1 MMSDNWLG
9 NESGSFS
16 GFLSDENQNNSF
28 TILEGGE
35 QKDKAIA
42 PTQNEPLEVDDP
54 SLNYN
59 QDKTD
64 TQLKEAVDQ
73 FITQAET
80 DFILNPSPDN
90 FLQSLEPHEIKAENV
105 IADEDPLL
113 RSEVGT
119 GEYDSLTGGE
129 QTTERAE
136 SPVLSTPQPG
146 ENFNQ
151 SSNSSIE
158 ESLSYQSGFF
168 TITDPSGLVT
178 FDHLFDGGGYSHG
191 EFAIFSLAGLE
202 PNQLS
207 WSELVK
213 EAARRALSNSEEGY
227 VVISDS
233 QEGARFHGE
242 LGEPDYNRGEY
253 LGVKSFQMRPG
264 DTFGV
269 MLVPNGS
276 VAELWENPQLGGAKK
291 PIFSMSLENPNN
303 IEQFSQVVD
312 MNVFQMA
319 DVLGD
324 GHTFALEDIRI
335 VNNNSDQD
343 YNDFV
348 FQVRGAT
355 AQALHLDRL
364 LEEGLLKQDW
374 RTTEIGQD
382 LVNYAEFAVA
392 AANNFLEEPLTPDLS
407 DPVRGAVDRAGNLDN
422 YEEEELAVNTEWVV
436 WFAPNDYIDASQ
448 VANLLGAEVLR
459 ETGHID
465 NTYVWKFTEAITAA
479 EVQQKLQD
487 LVGGDF
493 AYPLIPIELKKP
505 QFIPTDPG
513 LNDQWHLEDT
523 DEVNGNPSQGANAIN
538 AWNWATGKGVVIG
551 IVDDGV
557 QQDHPDLV
565 DRFKYAAENGL
576 NLDLNDIEDTGGEPV
591 FSDVETTFGM
601 SNRIRWSDDPVESI
615 EELFGLSNRI
625 RWMNEEISWDELFG
639 LSNRI
644 RWSDAEMSWDELFG
658 LSNRIRWSDD
668 SEQFLEELFGLSNRI
683 RWADDSKMS
692 LEELFGLS
700 NRLRWAENPEL
711 LQTDLADLGD
721 RSLIWTEGENA
732 ETEVALE
739 ELFGLSNRIRW
750 SENTEQFL
758 EELFGLSNRIRWSDD
773 SEVTVEQLF
782 GLSNRI
788 RWSEDPQLFLEDL
801 FGLSNRIRWSDEANL
816 NWEEIFQQ
824 AESIDSSGDPEA
836 FLKALFGEGNAIE
849 WEDGTPISWDEL
861 FGLSNRIRWSQE
873 PELFWNHLFGLS
885 NRIRWSEDP
894 VLFWDTL
901 FGMSN
906 RVRWMEESEL
916 SWDWN
921 ELFGLSN
928 RIRWSED
935 PGVFLEEL
943 FGLSNR
949 IRWSNDAT
957 VDWTELVG
965 NLHEILEAEPGERAE
980 LWQQWY
986 GGENALIWSQDETPV
1001 SWQEFGAVVTD
1012 IDWSKTLDESWSWKE
1027 LFGLSNRIRWSE
1039 EEDIPPYHPPGM
1051 HGTAVAGVAAAVG
1064 GNGEGVSGG
1073 APEADLAAIQLT
1085 AEKVTDEKIAKALS
1099 HANDGIDIYNNSW
1112 KPADS
1117 FVSPGLSLAALENN
1131 ALQGRNGL
1139 GNITIFAA
1147 GNDGWD
1153 GGDVNYN
1160 PFANSR
1166 YVVPVAAID
1175 YQGKQSWYSEPGASL
1190 LVSASS
1196 SSAYRDGSS
1205 VGITTTDLVN
1215 GEGYDEGNYTDRF
1228 GGTSSS
1234 APLVSGIV
1242 ALMLE
1247 ANPNLTWRDVQQI
1260 LVDTAE
1266 QNDSTDSD
1274 WVQNGAG
1281 RWVNHKY
1288 GFGAVDA
1295 TLAVEAAMDWQMVQP
1310 EMSITSG
1317 AIDILG
1323 WDTEGNI
1330 QHKISDRLPNN
1341 DSTGIEIPDFDTT
1354 GITDSVTIYE
1364 DIAIEKI
1371 EVVFDADGL
1380 YRGDLEIV
1388 LISPDGTQ
1396 SVLAQ
1401 PRFDDGT
1408 SYDKW
1413 VFTSS
1418 RHWGESSLGEW
1429 KLQVRD
1435 LMGGDIGTW
1444 NGWKLNFY
1452 GTENDTATVSVTAT
1466 DADATEDGNAGQLVF
1481 TRDGGDISKALMARY
1496 SIAGN
1501 ATNGSDY
1508 QELTGTVIFEPG
1520 QTKVTM
1526 GVVPFHDYE
1535 LEGNETVEITL
1546 IDGIGY
1552 SLGTEISDTVT
1563 IGNSTITDR
1572 YGSFVYVNPDNGH
1585 LYLLS
1590 APDTW
1595 LGAQNQAEALGG
1607 NLVAINTVEEQ
1618 QWIVD
1623 TFGNIQ
1629 PFWIGLTDSEMYGQ
1643 KTGNYQWVNG
1653 ETATYTNWLPGNPSN
1668 SVWSSG
1674 TEHFGEINREA
1685 DGRWND
1691 LTYNWSSQPGII
1703 EIDPA
1708 QLDQPIV
1715 NIMVTDSLA
1724 GEEGNAGQIVIQRIG
1739 NIDQSLSVNYNLGG
1753 DATNGS
1759 DIQTLSG
1766 NIIIPAG
1773 QTLVTLPIIPLADD
1787 EIEGNET
1794 LVVNLAEGDY
1804 ENGTH
1809 SSGHII
1815 LTDQNPINRIANE
1828 AIGRDVSLL
1837 EYWMERWQNGETL
1850 EQLRP
1855 EIIQA
1860 ATDGQGNNEAELKIA
1875 EFYQE
1880 LLGRE
1885 AETIEIDYWRNQLE
1899 TGATLSQV
1907 RQGIEGADLI
1917 DTPSYVYTNPVTGN
1931 RYFLTTPDT
1940 WLGAQEQAQALGG
1953 NLVTIDDADENQWL
1967 FDTLGNGPK
1976 WIGLNDSAIYGN
1988 TEGNHQWV
1996 SGDSSPF
2003 INWRNTPDNVL
2014 HTPEGEDFT
2023 ETNFYGVGTW
2033 NDMPSQQN
2041 WIRQGIV
2048 EIPAPIADRSWIR
2061 QLGTVNSDQ
2070 SRGVVVDSDG
2080 NVYIAGATSG
2090 SLDGNTNASGIN
2102 ANFSDPFLTKYDA
2115 EGNKLWTRQ
2124 IGTAGYDYYTDVTI
2138 DGIGNA
2144 YTLGWGEPNI
2154 TKWDSD
2160 GNQLWNRTILATWGF
2175 DWATSITADPAG
2187 NVYAAG
2193 LTEGAPDGQNMG
2205 QSDAFVVKYD
2215 TQGNQIWM
2223 QRLGTAAEDQARSV
2237 ATDAAGNVY
2246 IAGITQGS
2254 LDGNTN
2260 AGSTDVFLT
2269 KYDASGVKLWT
2280 RQFGSAASEGMV
2292 SLSGVGNELRNVQLS
2307 IDSEGNIYLS
2317 GTTEGDLNGNTN
2329 GGGQDAFLVKYDP
2342 NGTQLWTEQV
2352 GTAGDDRG
2360 WGVTVD
2366 RNGMVYWTGTTQGS
2380 LNGQP
2385 HFGSNDTFVTTLD
2398 SDGNFINSR
2407 IIATAN
2413 DDIVQDITSDRSGN
2427 IYITGNSTGSVANTN
2442 AGNYDAWVSKN
2453 TFVNIGPIISEEPTN
2468 LIQNGDFE
2476 AVDISGFL
2484 QTYNDATLPDGFGWS
2499 LSNANIDL
2507 INLSW
2512 SGVSG
2517 TSNPDGID
2525 QSLDIDSNATL
2536 SQTFTTEVGQTYE
2549 LSFWYAH
2556 NPDLDN
2562 ESSTGYIDVTGNNSL
2577 LSTTLTH
2584 DILATHNNMQFVK
2597 YTTTFTADSNSTTL
2611 SFQGDAANGAIGFV
2625 IDDVRVVPVTEL
2637 NYEDFS
2643 SLEGLNLIGSAAQ
2656 LGDTLRLT
2664 PKNRTSGSQAGAVWH
2679 ATPQSVEDGFETTFQ
2694 FQINDLGGS
2703 GGDGFAFVI
2712 QNSSADAIGGGG
2724 GTLGYSGIYNSLAVE
2739 FDTFDNDETGT
2750 HDPSDNHLSVH
2761 TGGTGRNS
2769 VGIAPLGVTSE
2780 IPNMSDGEVH
2790 TVKVKYIPGT
2800 LQIFMDDLST
2810 PVLTVPVDLGTTLD
2824 LDDGNAWVGFTAAA
2838 AGAWENHDILNWTFS
2853 NPPLEETP
2861 SEEHSY
2867 NWTWTQLGED
2877 LHTGD
2882 NSVRLP
2888 SLPNSENARDEFVVN
2903 LINVETVDFE
2913 NFAHDDTPNTLNFG
2927 NTTATLSG
2935 DLKVQT
2941 LPTGTNGGMFP
2952 TSGDN
2957 YLLSSNDE
2965 SFTINFSSP
2974 QSAFGF
2980 TVTDAEG
2987 DPFVLTLHREDGT
3000 TSELTIPV
3008 TASWPANSGS
3018 ALFFGVTDTD
3028 TPFTGVT
3035 VRKPGDTERIGVDD
3049 LIIGQVNPNLPATP
3063 TPPNQTLNLTYT
3075 EDTPLNL
3082 RNIVV
3087 TDPDG
3092 ETTVTLTLSNPAAG
3106 VLTNGVGTGQYN
3118 ATTGVWTANGAV
3130 AEVNAALADLQF
3142 VPTANFNQDVSIA
3155 LSIADDIA
3163 APLTGAIALQG
3174 IAVNDAPTLT
3184 TSNLT
3189 LTGATENAGF
3199 TVTHAD
3205 LVAATGATDIDGDPL
3220 TFRIQTVGSDIPT
3233 KNGEP
3238 VEAGV
3243 TTLSAG
3249 EAIVWTPTT
3258 VGNAQPAFTVTLTD
3272 GKVTVATPVT
3282 VSIDVNPVTVSIEAT
3297 DPDATE
3303 GGDTGEFTF
3312 TRTGDTTT
3320 AMTVNFTIEPSIH
3333 WGRPQAKNGTDYAT
3347 IPTSI
3352 TIPEGETSITL
3363 TITSLE
3369 DTETEWPETVRL
3381 QLAEGDGYE
3390 INSSEHLDT
3399 VVIWDNETPQ
3409 VQLMAEW
3416 YSGQPTNFH
3425 RESYASESRNDEHFL
3440 LRRIGSL
3447 AEDLTVYYSLPGTA
3461 TNGEDYEEL
3470 PGSITIPAGKHDV
3483 SFTFIPI
3490 DDSEVEGD
3498 ETVEVTL
3505 TPDPTYTFMN
3515 HQGRIW
3521 DRIPLTLVDNDDKP
3535 TVEITVSDNQASE
3548 YGDPGQFTISRTGDT
3563 SNPLTVDYWIST
3575 GWWHK
3580 AKNGIDYEV
3589 IPESITIPAGESSIT
3604 IDINPIDDSELEEDE
3619 IVDIYLKS
3627 NPNYAMRGTYYAQLK
3642 ILDNETQSLQ
3652 SQQQFGTSAD
3662 DVANSIAVDS
3672 AGNTYTVGHT
3682 SGNLGGTNAGG
3693 NTISIII
3700 NNSSSDVWHSEAG
3713 SPGDDESSVMQA
3725 SQSSSSSSQ
3734 TQGGGKDAFIVKRDS
3749 SGSELWEIQLGT
3761 AGDDEAKQIAVDS
3774 ADNLYV
3780 LGWSGD
3786 PSNSWI
3792 AKYDSNGT
3800 QQWQKPLGSA
3810 GYDITNGALTL
3821 GNDGS
3826 LYVTGRTTG
3835 DIDGTNQGATDTWV
3849 AKYDSDGIQTW
3860 VKQLGSIDED
3870 EALGI
3875 AVDNN
3880 NNVYITGET
3889 KGSLAGTREGDGDAW
3904 VAQLDS
3910 SGNLQWQTQLGTTA
3924 VDIARSVAVDNN
3936 GHVYLGGQ
3944 TFGWLGE
3951 TYPGDPN
3958 DWVGDR
3964 DAWWKGIHGD
3974 TSGLGGTYYGN
3985 GDAWVT
3991 QLDSTT
3997 GSVNWKR
4004 LLGTT
4009 NADSGSIVVA
4019 DSLGN
4024 VYLTGTTE
4032 GKLGNTQFGANDIF
4046 IAKYN
4051 IDGALQWKQQFGND
4065 GDDIVNDMILDIT
4078 GIYLVGDT
4086 TGDLDGSNLGEK
4098 DAWILKLS

>member
-1 MMSDNWLG
+1 MSDNLLG
-9 NESGSFS
+9 NEPGSFS
-16 GFLSDENQNNSF
+16 GLLSEGNQNNNF
-28 TILEGGE
+28 TNLEGVKPKYE
-35 QKDKAIA
+35 AIA
-42 PTQNEPLEVDDP
+42 PFIQNEPLEVHDP

-59 QDKTD
+59 QEETD
-64 TQLKEAVDQ
+64 TQLKQATDQ
-73 FITQAET
+73 FIAQAET
-80 DFILNPSPDN
+80 DSILNYSLN
-90 FLQSLEPHEIKAENV
+90 NSLQSLETHEIKAEN
-105 IADEDPLL
+105 IITDKDPLL
-113 RSEVGT
+113 GSEVGT
-119 GEYDSLTGGE
+119 GDYDSLTGGE
-129 QTTERAE
+129 QTSKGEE
-136 SPVLSTPQPG
+136 SPLLANPQPSQ
-146 ENFNQ
+146 NTIQ
-151 SSNSSIE
+151 SSNSVLE
-158 ESLSYQSGFF
+158 ANPNYQSGFF

-178 FDHLFDGGGYSHG
+178 FDNLFDGGGYGSG
-191 EFAIFSLAGLE
+191 ELAIFSLAGLK
-202 PNQLS
+202 PNQLG
-207 WSELVK
+207 WSELVQ

-233 QEGARFHGE
+233 REGARFYGE
-242 LGEPDYNRGEY
+242 LGEPDYNQGKY

-269 MLVPNGS
+269 MLVPNAS
-276 VAELWENPQLGGAKK
+276 VAELLENPQLGGVKK

-335 VNNNSDQD
+335 INNKSDQD
-343 YNDFV
+343 YNDIV

-364 LEEGLLKQDW
+364 LEGGLFKKDW
-374 RTTEIGQD
+374 RKLELGQS
-382 LVNYAEFAVA
+382 LLGYAQLAVA
-392 AANNFLEEPLTPDLS
+392 AANDLLDEPLTADLS
-407 DPVRGAVDRAGNLDN
+407 DPVRYGVERAENLNN
-422 YEEEELAVNTEWVV
+422 YDPQVLQAQTEWVI
-436 WFAPNDYIDASQ
+436 WFAPNPYVEVSQIAS
-448 VANLLGAEVLR
+448 LLGADLVKA
-459 ETGHID
+459 TGQID
-465 NTYVWKFTEAITAA
+465 HTYIWKFPEAISAQQ
-479 EVQQKLQD
+479 VQQRLAD

-493 AYPLIPIELKKP
+493 AYPLVPIELKKP
-505 QFIPTDPG
+505 QFIPHES
-513 LNDQWHLEDT
+513 LLKNQWHLPDT
-523 DEVNGNPSQGANAIN
+523 SEVNGNTSEGANAIN
-538 AWNWATGKGVVIG
+538 AWDWSTGKGVVIA

-557 QQDHPDLV
+557 QQEHPDLIE
-565 DRFKYAAENGL
+565 RFKYATENGL
-576 NLDLNDIEDTGGEPV
+576 NLDLNDIEETGGSPV
-591 FSDVETTFGM
+591 FAQVETTFAT
-601 SNRIRWSDDPVESI
+601 SNRIQFSDGPVESI
-615 EELFGLSNRI
+615 QDLFGLSNRL
-625 RWMNEEISWDELFG
+625 RWMNEEMSWNELFG

-644 RWSDAEMSWDELFG
+644 RWSDEEELSWNELFG
-658 LSNRIRWSDD
+658 LSNRIRWSEDP
-668 SEQFLEELFGLSNRI
+668 EQFLEGLFGLSNRI
-683 RWADDSKMS
+683 RWADGSEMN

-700 NRLRWAENPEL
+700 NRLRWAEDAGL
-711 LQTDLADLGD
+711 LQQDFAGLGN
-721 RSLIWTEGENA
+721 RTLIWSEGDAPA
-732 ETEVALE
+732 EEVSLE

-750 SENTEQFL
+750 SDDTDQFL

-788 RWSEDPQLFLEDL
+788 RWSEDPQLLLEDL
-801 FGLSNRIRWSDEANL
+801 FGLSNRIRWSDEAL
-816 NWEEIFQQ
+816 AANWEDIFNK
-824 AESIDSSGDPEA
+824 AESLQNISDPEA
-836 FLKALFGEGNAIE
+836 FLTALFGEGDWIQ
-849 WEDGTPISWDEL
+849 WEDGTALSWDEL
-861 FGLSNRIRWSQE
+861 FGLSNRIRWSSE
-873 PELFWNHLFGLS
+873 PELFWDTLFGLS

-906 RVRWMEESEL
+906 RVRWMEDSEL
-916 SWDWN
+916 SWDWT

-935 PGVFLEEL
+935 AGLFLEDL

-949 IRWSNDAT
+949 IRWSDDRP
-957 VDWTELVG
+957 VDWSELVS
-965 NLHEILEAEPGERAE
+965 NIHEILAAEPGERAE
-980 LWQQWY
+980 LWANWY
-986 GGENALIWSQDETPV
+986 GGETALIWSSDNIPV
-1001 SWQEFGAVVTD
+1001 SWQELGAVVTD
-1012 IDWSKTLDESWSWKE
+1012 IDWSKTLDESWSWKQ

-1039 EEDIPPYHPPGM
+1039 DAPSPPYHPPGM
-1051 HGTAVAGVAAAVG
+1051 HGTAVAGVAGAAG
-1064 GNGEGVSGG
+1064 TQRGGVSGG
-1073 APEADLAAIQLT
+1073 APDADLAAIRLT
-1085 AEKVTDEKIAKALS
+1085 ADKVTDEMIATAIS
-1099 HANDGIDIYNNSW
+1099 HSAHGIDIYNNSW
-1112 KPADS
+1112 KPADA
-1117 FVSPGLSLAALENN
+1117 FVSPALSLAALENN
-1131 ALQGRNGL
+1131 ALKGREGL
-1139 GNITIFAA
+1139 GNVMIFAA

-1153 GGDVNYN
+1153 GGNTNYN

-1166 YVVPVAAID
+1166 YVIPVAAID
-1175 YQGKQSWYSEPGASL
+1175 YQGQQSWYSEPGASL
-1190 LVSASS
+1190 LVSAYS
-1196 SSAYRDGSS
+1196 SSAYRDGTS
-1205 VGITTTDLVN
+1205 VGITTTDLV
-1215 GEGYDEGNYTDRF
+1215 GEQGYSDSNYTDRF
-1228 GGTSSS
+1228 GGTSSA

-1242 ALMLE
+1242 ALMLQ
-1247 ANPNLTWRDVQQI
+1247 ANPNLTWRDVQHI
-1260 LVDTAE
+1260 LVETA
-1266 QNDSTDSD
+1266 QKNDPTHSD

-1281 RWVNHKY
+1281 LWVNHSY

-1295 TLAVEAAMDWQMVQP
+1295 TLAVQAAMNWQYVQP
-1310 EMSITSG
+1310 EIAITSG

-1323 WDTEGNI
+1323 RDAEGNI
-1330 QHKISDRLPNN
+1330 EHIIRDRLPQNN
-1341 DSTGIEIPDFDTT
+1341 TTGVEIPDFNAT

-1364 DIAIEKI
+1364 DIKIEKI
-1371 EVVFDADGL
+1371 EIIFDAKGL

-1388 LISPDGTQ
+1388 LIAPDGTE

-1408 SYDKW
+1408 AYENW
-1413 VFTSS
+1413 VFTSA

-1429 KLQVRD
+1429 KLRVRD
-1435 LMGGDIGTW
+1435 LMSGDVGTW

-1452 GTENDTATVSVTAT
+1452 GTENNQTTINLIASDNQAS
-1466 DADATEDGNAGQLVF
+1466 ENGNAGQFLF
-1481 TRDGGDISKALMARY
+1481 TREGGDISKALMARY
-1496 SIAGN
+1496 TINGT
-1501 ATNGSDY
+1501 ATNGLDY
-1508 QELTGTVIFEPG
+1508 QQLTGTVIFEPG
-1520 QTKVTM
+1520 AQYATV
-1526 GVVPFHDYE
+1526 GLIPFHDYQ
-1535 LEGNETVEITL
+1535 LEGNETVGITL

-1552 SLGTEISDTVT
+1552 SLGNNITDTVT
-1563 IGNSTITDR
+1563 ITDSTITEW
-1572 YGSFVYVNPDNGH
+1572 YGPFVYVNPANGH

-1590 APDTW
+1590 EPDTW
-1595 LGAQNQAEALGG
+1595 LGAQNQAESLGG
-1607 NLVAINTVEEQ
+1607 NLVSINTADEQ

-1623 TFGNIQ
+1623 TFGTQ
-1629 PFWIGLTDSEMYGQ
+1629 QAFYIGLTDSARYGA
-1643 KTGNYQWVNG
+1643 KEGSFKWVNG
-1653 ETATYTNWLPGNPSN
+1653 EPLTYENWKQGEPNNTPFLPEGEDF
-1668 SVWSSG
+1668 SV
-1674 TEHFGEINREA
+1674 INQHEE
-1685 DGRWND
+1685 GKWND
-1691 LTYNWSSQPGII
+1691 RTHLGNFHGII
-1703 EIDPA
+1703 EIDPTT
-1708 QLDQPIV
+1708 LDQPIV

-1724 GEEGNAGQIVIQRIG
+1724 GEDGNAGQIVFTRIG
-1739 NIDQSLSVNYNLGG
+1739 KLDEDLTINYTIGG
-1753 DATNGS
+1753 NATNGL
-1759 DIQTLSG
+1759 DNQALSG
-1766 NIIIPAG
+1766 TITIEAG
-1773 QTLVTLPIIPLADD
+1773 KTLATLPIIPLPDD
-1787 EIEGNET
+1787 NIEGDET
-1794 LVVNLAEGDY
+1794 LVVNLAPGEY
-1804 ENGTH
+1804 QQGTQR
-1809 SSGHII
+1809 SGHVII
-1815 LTDQNPINRIANE
+1815 TDQNPINRIANE
-1828 AIGRDVSLL
+1828 VIGRDVSLL
-1837 EYWMERWQNGETL
+1837 DMWTDRWQNGETL
-1850 EQLRP
+1850 AQLRP
-1855 EIIQA
+1855 AIIQS
-1860 ATDGQGNNEAELKIA
+1860 ATDGQGNYDAELKIA
-1875 EFYQE
+1875 EIYQSV
-1880 LLGRE
+1880 LGRTAE
-1885 AETIEIDYWRNQLE
+1885 ASEIAYWRNQLE
-1899 TGATLSQV
+1899 IGATLSQV
-1907 RQGIEGADLI
+1907 RQQLDGAEFI
-1917 DTPSYVYTNPVTGN
+1917 INTNSYVYTNPTTGN

-1953 NLVTIDDADENQWL
+1953 NLVTIDNADENQWL
-1967 FDTLGNGPK
+1967 VDTFGSGPK
-1976 WIGLNDSAIYGN
+1976 WIGLNDSPVYGN
-1988 TEGNHQWV
+1988 TEGNYQWV
-1996 SGDSSPF
+1996 NGDAVRF
-2003 INWRNTPDNVL
+2003 VNWRSTPDNVL

-2048 EIPAPIADRSWIR
+2048 EILAPIADNSWIR

-2070 SRGVVVDSDG
+2070 SRGVVVDNDG
-2080 NVYIAGATSG
+2080 NVYIAGATNG

-2102 ANFSDPFLTKYDA
+2102 ANFSDPFITKYDA
-2115 EGNKLWTRQ
+2115 QGNKLWTRQ
-2124 IGTAGYDYYTDVTI
+2124 SGSTGFDYYNGIAKDSKGNLYTVGYD
-2138 DGIGNA
+2138 DGPGQNGRGDI
-2144 YTLGWGEPNI
+2144 TL

-2160 GNQLWNRTILATWGF
+2160 GNKLWSQLIGTAAH
-2175 DWATSITADPAG
+2175 DWASGVTVDTAG
-2187 NVYAAG
+2187 NVYIAG
-2193 LTEGAPDGQNMG
+2193 YSQSWSIGSPADALLAKYNSNGNLIWQQTLGSEG
-2205 QSDAFVVKYD
+2205 
-2215 TQGNQIWM
+2215 
-2223 QRLGTAAEDQARSV
+2223 EDMARSV
-2237 ATDAAGNVY
+2237 VTDAAGNVY
-2246 IAGITQGS
+2246 VAGVTTGN
-2254 LDGNTN
+2254 LDGNIN
-2260 AGSTDVFLT
+2260 AGSTDIFLT
-2269 KYDASGVKLWT
+2269 KYDASGAKIWT
-2280 RQFGSAASEGMV
+2280 EQLGTPAADGYV
-2292 SLSGVGNELRNVQLS
+2292 YIQNVGGEYRRNVQLA
-2307 IDSEGNIYLS
+2307 IDSAGNIYLS

-2329 GGGQDAFLVKYDP
+2329 AGRQDAFLVKYNP
-2342 NGTQLWTEQV
+2342 NGNQLWTKQQ

-2366 RNGMVYWTGTTQGS
+2366 RNGIVYWTGTTQGS
-2380 LNGQP
+2380 LNGQS

-2413 DDIVQDITSDRSGN
+2413 DDMVQDITSDRSGN
-2427 IYITGNSTGSVANTN
+2427 IYTTGNSTGSLANTN

-2476 AVDISGFL
+2476 AVDVSGAWAYL
-2484 QTYNDATLPDGFGWS
+2484 WPNTVPAGFNWS
-2499 LSNANIDL
+2499 VANGYAEL
-2507 INLSW
+2507 INQIW

-2517 TSNPDGID
+2517 ISNPDGFD
-2525 QSLDIDSNATL
+2525 QTISLDDATQI
-2536 SQTFTTEVGQTYE
+2536 SQNFATEVGKTYE

-2556 NPDLDN
+2556 DPNAAA
-2562 ESSTGYIDVTGNNSL
+2562 STGHIDVTGNNSL
-2577 LSTTLTH
+2577 FSTTLTH
-2584 DILATHNNMQFVK
+2584 DILSTQDDLQFVK
-2597 YTTTFTADSNSTTL
+2597 YTATFIADSNSTTL
-2611 SFQGDAANGAIGFV
+2611 SFQGDAANSATGFV

-2643 SLEGLNLIGSAAQ
+2643 SLEGLNLIGSTVQ
-2656 LGDTLRLT
+2656 LGHTLRLT
-2664 PKNRTSGSQAGAVWH
+2664 PKKSTGGAGDQAGAVWN

-2703 GGDGFAFVI
+2703 GLGGSGGDGFAFVI
-2712 QNSSADAIGGGG
+2712 QNSSATAIGGGG
-2724 GTLGYSGIYNSLAVE
+2724 GNIGYRGIDNSLALE
-2739 FDTFDNDETGT
+2739 FDTYDNNEPGT
-2750 HDPSDNHLSVH
+2750 DYPNGNHLSVH
-2761 TGGTGRNS
+2761 TNGTGQNRS
-2769 VGIAPLGVTSE
+2769 LGATSD
-2780 IPNMSDGEVH
+2780 IPNLSDGEVH

-2824 LDDGNAWVGFTAAA
+2824 LDSGKAWVGFTAAT
-2838 AGAWENHDILNWTFS
+2838 AGTWENHDILNWTFS
-2853 NPPLEETP
+2853 NSPQEETP

-2882 NSVRLP
+2882 NSVRLA
-2888 SLPNSENARDEFVVN
+2888 SLPNTDNARDEFVGN

-2913 NFAHDDTPNTLNFG
+2913 NFAPDDTPNTLDFG

-2935 DLKVQT
+2935 NLKVQT
-2941 LPTGTNGGMFP
+2941 LPTGTDGGMFP
-2952 TSGDN
+2952 SSGDN

-2965 SFTINFSSP
+2965 SFTINFNSP

-3035 VRKPGDTERIGVDD
+3035 IRKPANTERIGVDD
-3049 LIIGQVNPNLPATP
+3049 VIIGQVNPNRISTP

-3082 RNIVV
+3082 SDVV
-3087 TDPDG
+3087 VSDPDG
-3092 ETTVTLTLSNPAAG
+3092 ESTVTLTLSNPAAG
-3106 VLTNGVGTGQYN
+3106 VLTTGIGTGQYN

-3130 AEVNAALADLQF
+3130 VDVNAALADLQF
-3142 VPTANFNQDVSIA
+3142 VPTANFNQDISIA
-3155 LSIADDIA
+3155 LSITDDIA

-3174 IAVNDAPTLT
+3174 IPVNDAPTLT

-3205 LVAATGATDIDGDPL
+3205 LVMATGASDADGDPL
-3220 TFRIQTVGSDIPT
+3220 MFRIQTVGSDIPT
-3233 KNGEP
+3233 KNGQP

-3249 EAIVWTPTT
+3249 EAIIWTPTT
-3258 VGNAQPAFTVTLTD
+3258 VGNAQPAFTATLTD
-3272 GKVTVATPVT
+3272 GTVTVATPVT

-3303 GGDTGEFTF
+3303 GSDTGEFTF
-3312 TRTGDTTT
+3312 TRTGDTSN

-3333 WGRPQAKNGTDYAT
+3333 WTRPQAVSDTDYKA

-3352 TIPEGETSITL
+3352 TIPAGESSVTL
-3363 TITSLE
+3363 TIVPIDGNLV
-3369 DTETEWPETVRL
+3369 EWPETLRL
-3381 QLAEGDGYE
+3381 KVAEGDGYE
-3390 INSSEHLDT
+3390 ISTTENLDT
-3399 VVIWDNETPQ
+3399 VVIWDNETPELR
-3409 VQLMAEW
+3409 LMGEW

-3425 RESYASESRNDEHFL
+3425 QASYVSESGNNETFL

-3461 TNGEDYEEL
+3461 TSGEDYQEL
-3470 PGSITIPAGKHDV
+3470 PGSITIPAGQHDV
-3483 SFTFIPI
+3483 HFKLIPI

-3505 TPDPTYTFMN
+3505 TPDPSYTFKYA
-3515 HQGRIW
+3515 QGRIW
-3521 DRIPLTLVDNDDKP
+3521 DRIPVTIVDNDSKP
-3535 TVEITVSDNQASE
+3535 TVKITASDNQASE
-3548 YGDPGQFTISRTGDT
+3548 YGDPGQFTITRTGDT
-3563 SNPLTVDYWIST
+3563 SAPLTVDYWIST
-3575 GWWHK
+3575 RLWHEDTWHK
-3580 AKNGIDYEV
+3580 AKNGIDYDS
-3589 IPESITIPAGESSIT
+3589 ISESITIPAGESSIT
-3604 IDINPIDDSELEEDE
+3604 IDINPIDDSELEEEE
-3619 IVDIYLKS
+3619 IIDIYLKS
-3627 NPNYAMRGTYYAQLK
+3627 NPNYAMSGAYYAQLK

-3662 DVANSIAVDS
+3662 DVANSVAVDS

-3682 SGNLGGTNAGG
+3682 SGNLGGPNAGG
-3693 NTISIII
+3693 S
-3700 NNSSSDVWHSEAG
+3700 
-3713 SPGDDESSVMQA
+3713 
-3725 SQSSSSSSQ
+3725 
-3734 TQGGGKDAFIVKRDS
+3734 DAFIVKRDS
-3749 SGSELWEIQLGT
+3749 SGNELWQIQLGT
-3761 AGDDEAKQIAVDS
+3761 AGDDEAKQIVVDS

-3800 QQWQKPLGSA
+3800 QQWQNPLGIA

-3849 AKYDSDGIQTW
+3849 GKYDSDGIQTW

-3880 NNVYITGET
+3880 GNVYITGET

-3910 SGNLQWQTQLGTTA
+3910 SGKLQWQTQLGTTA
-3924 VDIARSVAVDNN
+3924 MDIARSVAVDNN

-3951 TYPGDPN
+3951 TYSGSAN

-3985 GDAWVT
+3985 GDAWVA

-3997 GSVNWKR
+3997 GRVNWKR

-4009 NADSGSIVVA
+4009 NADSGSTVVA

-4032 GKLGNTQFGANDIF
+4032 GKLGDTQFGANDIF

-4051 IDGALQWKQQFGND
+4051 ADGALQWKQQFGSD

-4086 TGDLDGSNLGEK
+4086 TGDLDGSNFGEQ

>member
-1 MMSDNWLG
+1 MSDNLLW
-9 NESGSFS
+9 NESGSFY
-16 GFLSDENQNNSF
+16 GFLSEENQNNTF
-28 TILEGGE
+28 TNLEGKD
-35 QKDKAIA
+35 QKYEAIA
-42 PTQNEPLEVDDP
+42 PLIHNEPLEVNDP
-54 SLNYN
+54 FLNYN
-59 QDKTD
+59 QEKTD
-64 TQLKEAVDQ
+64 AQLKEAVDK
-73 FITQAET
+73 ITSET
-80 DFILNPSPDN
+80 NFILGSDSDTS
-90 FLQSLEPHEIKAENV
+90 LQFLEPHETKVDPV
-105 IADEDPLL
+105 ITDPDTLL
-113 RSEVGT
+113 RSEVST

-129 QTTERAE
+129 QTTEREE
-136 SPVLSTPQPG
+136 SPLLATSQPS
-146 ENFNQ
+146 ENPTQ
-151 SSNSSIE
+151 SSSYTVE
-158 ESLSYQSGFF
+158 ESLNYQSGFF

-178 FDHLFDGGGYSHG
+178 VDHLFDGGGYSHG
-191 EFAIFSLAGLE
+191 ELAFFSLAGLE

-207 WSELVK
+207 WSELVQ

-242 LGEPDYNRGEY
+242 LGEPDYNKGEY

-291 PIFSMSLENPNN
+291 PIFSMSLEHPNN

-312 MNVFQMA
+312 MNVFQLA

-335 VNNNSDQD
+335 VNTNSDQD

-364 LEEGLLKQDW
+364 LEEGIFKKDW

-392 AANNFLEEPLTPDLS
+392 AANDFLEEPLTPDLS
-407 DPVRGAVDRAGNLDN
+407 DPVRNAVDRAGNLDN
-422 YEEEELAVNTEWVV
+422 YEQEELVENTEWAV

-459 ETGHID
+459 QTGHID
-465 NTYVWKFTEAITAA
+465 NTYVWKFPEAITAA
-479 EVQQKLQD
+479 EVQQRLQD

-576 NLDLNDIEDTGGEPV
+576 NLDLNDIEETGGEPV

-601 SNRIRWSDDPVESI
+601 SNRIRWSDGPVESI
-615 EELFGLSNRI
+615 EDLFGLSNRI

-639 LSNRI
+639 MSNRI
-644 RWSDAEMSWDELFG
+644 RWSDMEMSWDELFG
-658 LSNRIRWSDD
+658 LSNRIRWSED

-683 RWADDSKMS
+683 RWANGSEMS

-711 LQTDLADLGD
+711 LQSDLAGLGD
-721 RSLIWTEGENA
+721 RTLIWKGENA
-732 ETEVALE
+732 QTEVSLE

-758 EELFGLSNRIRWSDD
+758 EELFGLSNRIRWSDG
-773 SEVTVEQLF
+773 SEVTEVTVEELF

-788 RWSEDPQLFLEDL
+788 RWSEDPQLLLEDL
-801 FGLSNRIRWSDEANL
+801 FGLSNRIRWSQEANL
-816 NWEEIFQQ
+816 NWEEIFQEAQ
-824 AESIDSSGDPEA
+824 NIDSSDDPEA

-928 RIRWSED
+928 RIRWSEE
-935 PGVFLEEL
+935 PGLFLEEV

-949 IRWSNDAT
+949 IRWSDDAT

-965 NLHEILEAEPGERAE
+965 NLHEILAAEPGERAE

-986 GGENALIWSQDETPV
+986 GGENTLIWSQDETLV
-1001 SWQEFGAVVTD
+1001 SWQELGAVVTD
-1012 IDWSKTLDESWSWKE
+1012 IDWSKTLNESWSWKQ

-1073 APEADLAAIQLT
+1073 APEADLAEIQLT
-1085 AEKVTDEKIAKALS
+1085 AEKVTDEKIAKAVS
-1099 HANDGIDIYNNSW
+1099 HAHDGIDIYNNSW

-1131 ALQGRNGL
+1131 ALQGRDGL
-1139 GNITIFAA
+1139 GNINIFAA

-1166 YVVPVAAID
+1166 YVIPVAAID

-1190 LVSASS
+1190 LVSAYS
-1196 SSAYRDGSS
+1196 SSAYQDGSS

-1247 ANPNLTWRDVQQI
+1247 TNPNLTWRDVQHI

-1266 QNDSTDSD
+1266 QNDNPDSD

-1295 TLAVEAAMDWQMVQP
+1295 TLAVEAAMDWQIVEP
-1310 EMSITSG
+1310 EVSITSG

-1323 WDTEGNI
+1323 WDGEGNI
-1330 QHKISDRLPNN
+1330 RHQIGDRLPKN
-1341 DSTGIEIPDFDTT
+1341 DTTGVEIPDLDTT
-1354 GITDSVTIYE
+1354 GITDAITIYE

-1371 EVVFDADGL
+1371 ELVFDADGL

-1388 LISPDGTQ
+1388 LISPDGTE

-1435 LMGGDIGTW
+1435 LMGGDVGTW

-1452 GTENDTATVSVTAT
+1452 GTENDAATVSVTAT
-1466 DADATEDGNAGQLVF
+1466 DTDATEDGNAGQLVF
-1481 TRDGGDISKALMARY
+1481 TRDGGDISKALMAQY
-1496 SIAGN
+1496 AIAGT
-1501 ATNGSDY
+1501 ATNGTDY

-1535 LEGNETVEITL
+1535 LEGNETVDITL
-1546 IDGIGY
+1546 VDGIGY

-1563 IGNSTITDR
+1563 IGNSTTIDR
-1572 YGSFVYVNPDNGH
+1572 YGSFVYVNPANGH

-1590 APDTW
+1590 EPGTW
-1595 LGAQNQAEALGG
+1595 LSAQEQAEAVGG
-1607 NLVAINTVEEQ
+1607 NLVSINTADEQ

-1643 KTGNYQWVNG
+1643 ETGDYQWVNG
-1653 ETATYTNWLPGNPSN
+1653 EPSNYTNWMPGNPSN
-1668 SVWSSG
+1668 SVWSIG
-1674 TEHFGEINREA
+1674 TEHFGEMNREG

-1708 QLDQPIV
+1708 ELDQPIV

-1724 GEEGNAGQIVIQRIG
+1724 GEDGNAGQIVIQRIG
-1739 NIDQSLSVNYNLGG
+1739 NLDQSLSVNYSLGG
-1753 DATNGS
+1753 NATNGS
-1759 DIQTLSG
+1759 DLQTLSG

-1773 QTLVTLPIIPLADD
+1773 ETLVTLPIIPLADD

-1837 EYWMERWQNGETL
+1837 AYWMERWQNGETL

-1860 ATDGQGNNEAELKIA
+1860 ATDEGNNDAELKIA

-1885 AETIEIDYWRNQLE
+1885 AETTEIAYWRNQLE
-1899 TGATLSQV
+1899 IGATLSQV
-1907 RQGIEGADLI
+1907 RQQIEGADLI
-1917 DTPSYVYTNPVTGN
+1917 DTTSYVYTNPVTGN

-1976 WIGLNDSAIYGN
+1976 WIGLNDSPIYGN
-1988 TEGNHQWV
+1988 TEGNYQWV
-1996 SGDSSPF
+1996 SGDSAPF
-2003 INWRNTPDNVL
+2003 INWRNTPDNTL

-2048 EIPAPIADRSWIR
+2048 EIPGPIADRSWIR

-2080 NVYIAGATSG
+2080 NVYIAGATNG

-2102 ANFSDPFLTKYDA
+2102 ANFADPFLTKYDA

-2124 IGTAGYDYYTDVTI
+2124 PGSTGFDYYNGIANDSSGNLYTVGYD
-2138 DGIGNA
+2138 DGPGHNGTGDI
-2144 YTLGWGEPNI
+2144 TL

-2160 GNQLWNRTILATWGF
+2160 GDRLWSQFIGNAAH
-2175 DWATSITADPAG
+2175 DWASGITVDSAS
-2187 NVYAAG
+2187 NVYIAG
-2193 LTEGAPDGQNMG
+2193 YSQAGI
-2205 QSDAFVVKYD
+2205 SDALLAKFD
-2215 TQGNQIWM
+2215 SNGNLIWQQM
-2223 QRLGTAAEDQARSV
+2223 LGSEGEDMARSV
-2237 ATDAAGNVY
+2237 VTDAAGNVY
-2246 IAGITQGS
+2246 VAGVTTGN

-2260 AGSTDVFLT
+2260 AGSTDIFLT
-2269 KYDASGVKLWT
+2269 KYDASGAKLWT
-2280 RQFGSAASEGMV
+2280 KQLGTPAAEGYIYIPN
-2292 SLSGVGNELRNVQLS
+2292 VGGEYRRNVQLG

-2329 GGGQDAFLVKYDP
+2329 AGRQDAFLVKYDP

-2352 GTAGDDRG
+2352 GTAGNDRG

-2427 IYITGNSTGSVANTN
+2427 IYTTGNSTGSVANTN

-2476 AVDISGFL
+2476 AVDISGL
-2484 QTYNDATLPDGFGWS
+2484 WQTYNDATLPDGFGWS
-2499 LSNANIDL
+2499 LSNSQVELIDL
-2507 INLSW
+2507 LW

-2556 NPDLDN
+2556 NPDWEN
-2562 ESSTGYIDVTGNNSL
+2562 ESSTGYIDVTGNDSL

-2584 DILATHNNMQFVK
+2584 DIPSTLNNLQFVK
-2597 YTTTFTADSNSTTL
+2597 YTSTFTADSNNTIL
-2611 SFQGDAANGAIGFV
+2611 SFQGDAANGATGFV

-2643 SLEGLNLIGSAAQ
+2643 SIEGLNLIGSAAQ

-2664 PKNRTSGSQAGAVWH
+2664 PKVSISGAGGQAGAVWH
-2679 ATPQSVEDGFETTFQ
+2679 ATPRSVEDGFETTFQ

-2724 GTLGYSGIYNSLAVE
+2724 GTLGYSGIYNSLALE
-2739 FDTFDNDETGT
+2739 FDTYDNNEPGT
-2750 HDPSDNHLSVH
+2750 DDPSDNHLSVH

-2769 VGIAPLGVTSE
+2769 TSLPPLGVTND
-2780 IPNMSDGEVH
+2780 IPNLSEGEVH
-2790 TVKVKYIPGT
+2790 TVTVKYIPGT

-2824 LDDGNAWVGFTAAA
+2824 LDSGKAWVGFAAA
-2838 AGAWENHDILNWTFS
+2838 TAGAWENHDILNWTFS
-2853 NPPLEETP
+2853 NPPA
-2861 SEEHSY
+2861 
-2867 NWTWTQLGED
+2867 
-2877 LHTGD
+2877 
-2882 NSVRLP
+2882 
-2888 SLPNSENARDEFVVN
+2888 SENN
-2903 LINVETVDFE
+2903 
-2913 NFAHDDTPNTLNFG
+2913 
-2927 NTTATLSG
+2927 
-2935 DLKVQT
+2935 
-2941 LPTGTNGGMFP
+2941 
-2952 TSGDN
+2952 
-2957 YLLSSNDE
+2957 
-2965 SFTINFSSP
+2965 
-2974 QSAFGF
+2974 
-2980 TVTDAEG
+2980 
-2987 DPFVLTLHREDGT
+2987 
-3000 TSELTIPV
+3000 
-3008 TASWPANSGS
+3008 
-3018 ALFFGVTDTD
+3018 
-3028 TPFTGVT
+3028 
-3035 VRKPGDTERIGVDD
+3035 
-3049 LIIGQVNPNLPATP
+3049 
-3063 TPPNQTLNLTYT
+3063 
-3075 EDTPLNL
+3075 
-3082 RNIVV
+3082 
-3087 TDPDG
+3087 
-3092 ETTVTLTLSNPAAG
+3092 
-3106 VLTNGVGTGQYN
+3106 
-3118 ATTGVWTANGAV
+3118 
-3130 AEVNAALADLQF
+3130 
-3142 VPTANFNQDVSIA
+3142 
-3155 LSIADDIA
+3155 
-3163 APLTGAIALQG
+3163 
-3174 IAVNDAPTLT
+3174 APTVT

-3205 LVAATGATDIDGDPL
+3205 LVAATGATDIDGDAL

-3258 VGNAQPAFTVTLTD
+3258 VGNAQSAFTATLTD

-3303 GGDTGEFTF
+3303 GSDPGEFTF

-3320 AMTVNFTIEPSIH
+3320 PMTVNFTIEPSIH
-3333 WGRPQAKNGTDYAT
+3333 WSRPQAKNGTDYAT

-3352 TIPEGETSITL
+3352 IIPEGESSITL

-3381 QLAEGDGYE
+3381 QLAEGNGYE

-3399 VVIWDNETPQ
+3399 VVIWDNEIPELR
-3409 VQLMAEW
+3409 LMAEW

-3425 RESYASESRNDEHFL
+3425 QESYASESRNDEHFL
-3440 LRRIGSL
+3440 LRRIGSVE
-3447 AEDLTVYYSLPGTA
+3447 EDLTVYYSLPGTA

-3470 PGSITIPAGKHDV
+3470 PGSIIIPAGQHSV

-3498 ETVEVTL
+3498 ETVELTL
-3505 TPDPTYTFMN
+3505 TPDLTYTFMN
-3515 HQGRIW
+3515 YQGRIW

-3580 AKNGIDYEV
+3580 AKNGIDYES

-3725 SQSSSSSSQ
+3725 SESSSSSSQ

-3849 AKYDSDGIQTW
+3849 AKYDSEGIQTW
-3860 VKQLGSIDED
+3860 VKQLGTTDED

-3880 NNVYITGET
+3880 GNVYITGET

-3951 TYPGDPN
+3951 TYPGDPD

-3964 DAWWKGIHGD
+3964 DAWWKAIHGD
-3974 TSGLGGTYYGN
+3974 KSGLGGTYYGN
-3985 GDAWVT
+3985 GDAWVA

-4009 NADSGSIVVA
+4009 NADSGSTVVA

-4032 GKLGNTQFGANDIF
+4032 GKLGTTQFGADDIF
-4046 IAKYN
+4046 LAKYN
-4051 IDGALQWKQQFGND
+4051 VDGALQWKQQFGSD
-4065 GDDIVNDMILDIT
+4065 SDDVVNDMILDIT
-4078 GIYLVGDT
+4078 GIYLAGDT
-4086 TGDLDGSNLGEK
+4086 TGDLEGSNLGEE
-4098 DAWILKLS
+4098 DAWMMKLS